1 MASKEESEKTAD
13 VKVISH
19 DIHTQ
24 QAIVMDDAGEKL
36 SVNTANI
43 EPYGFTLGLYYNLIG
58 DMVKSEKSIMTLQV
72 RTVTCIDELDIDL
85 FVKALELRRKFL
97 NEKVT

>member
-1 MASKEESEKTAD
+1 M
-13 VKVISH
+13 ISH

-36 SVNTANI
+36 FVNTANI

-58 DMVKSEKSIMTLQV
+58 DMVKNEKSIMTLQV

>member
-1 MASKEESEKTAD
+1 
-13 VKVISH
+13 
-19 DIHTQ
+19 
-24 QAIVMDDAGEKL
+24 
-36 SVNTANI
+36 
-43 EPYGFTLGLYYNLIG
+43 
-58 DMVKSEKSIMTLQV
+58 MVKNEKSIMTLQV